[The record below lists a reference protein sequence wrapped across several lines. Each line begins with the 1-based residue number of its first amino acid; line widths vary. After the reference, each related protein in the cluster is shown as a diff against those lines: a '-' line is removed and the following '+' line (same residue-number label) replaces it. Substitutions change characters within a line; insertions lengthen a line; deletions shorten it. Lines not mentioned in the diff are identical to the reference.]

1 MVVDVVHIKVR
12 QRVQVVDLFAQALL
26 GVRVPAELVQEPRDG
41 VGRGLVLRPTPRP
54 QPASSPAASS
64 GTSMGTVGRHKVKVL
79 CFLTPA
85 TTRVTSSS
93 LISCGVRLLCLNS
106 ASMCSFLDP
115 SDGGADPT
123 FLIASSN
130 TVRPARRER
139 IASADEGAEAG
150 GRADEGVEAGGRA
163 DEGAEAGV
171 RADEGGVKGGIE
183 G

>member
-130 TVRPARRER
+130 TVRPARR
-139 IASADEGAEAG
+139 
-150 GRADEGVEAGGRA
+150 GR
-163 DEGAEAGV
+163 
-171 RADEGGVKGGIE
+171 VKGTAG
-183 G
+183 